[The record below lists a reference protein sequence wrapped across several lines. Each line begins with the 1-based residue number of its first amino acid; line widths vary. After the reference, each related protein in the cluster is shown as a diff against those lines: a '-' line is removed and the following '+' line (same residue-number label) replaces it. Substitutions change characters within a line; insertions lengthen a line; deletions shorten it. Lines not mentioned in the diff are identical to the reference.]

1 MTRKLAGEFLG
12 SLVLLMAV
20 AGSGMMAVE
29 LSSDT
34 GIQLFINAFTTILAL
49 GLLIFIF
56 APISGAHFNP
66 IVSLIEYLKKR
77 LTFAELLGYLTTQ
90 ASGAVIGVVLANL
103 MFEHPALFPS
113 HHLRNGWNIWLGE
126 VVATGGLIFIIQLL
140 GQQKNERF
148 APLVVASWIGSAY
161 FFTSSTS
168 FANPAVTLARSQTD
182 TFSGIAPSSVPTFI
196 AFQLIGALIGWMLSK
211 SIHTASKGLT

>member
-34 GIQLFINAFTTILAL
+34 GIQLFINGFTTILAL

-113 HHLRNGWNIWLGE
+113 HHLRNE
-126 VVATGGLIFIIQLL
+126 
-140 GQQKNERF
+140 
-148 APLVVASWIGSAY
+148 IGRAH
-161 FFTSSTS
+161 
-168 FANPAVTLARSQTD
+168 V
-182 TFSGIAPSSVPTFI
+182 
-196 AFQLIGALIGWMLSK
+196 
-211 SIHTASKGLT
+211 